1 MNSFFDKYIASVKN
15 TETILYT
22 GNVSAVR
29 GMLIESHGPRSVI
42 GEMCFI
48 KLMRGDV
55 QIAAEVVGLNGTTVQ
70 LMAYG
75 ETKGIEIGCEV
86 VATGHVLRVAVGN
99 GLLGRVI
106 DAVGKPY
113 DGKGEL
119 ASGLYYPA
127 LASPPAPLE
136 RRPVSQRMV
145 TGVRAI
151 DAMLAVAKGQRLGIF
166 AGSGVGKSTL
176 LSMIAR
182 NTKADVNVIALVGER
197 GREVVDFI
205 DRDLGE
211 EGLKRSVVV
220 VATSDQPSIARL
232 RAAYTATAVAEYFR
246 DQGKDVMLMFDSVTR
261 FAHAQREIGLAS
273 GEPPAQR
280 GYPPSVFDLLPKLL
294 ERSGTNQTGSITAF
308 YTVLVDGDDM
318 DEPIADKVRGTL
330 DGHIVLNRKL
340 AQAAHF
346 PAIDVLAS
354 ISRLSK
360 RVSGPA
366 TQQAVTTVRRLMA
379 SYAENEDMITVGAYQ
394 KGSNAAID
402 KAIDVHPDIE
412 AFLMQDEYEP
422 APLES
427 TLEKLGS
434 IAGTDIPP
442 EECGSSAAAVS

>member
-48 KLMRGDV
+48 KLMRGDM